1 MQTSTDQLCV
11 VICIRMHVIC
21 ISWVFGIS
29 MVKFVWITCVLHNGD
44 IGTHSMLCRDRFLC
58 VHKPTFKSNILCIQ
72 QQHKMKLD
80 QANYSMETIK
90 WLKTLQLAQRS
101 HIFMIYCH
109 NFQVKYFVFSPWTI
123 SILYIY
129 LACEWD
135 FGQNITTETDW
146 IISKWAKLYFLTFL

>member
-11 VICIRMHVIC
+11 VICIQMHVIC

-29 MVKFVWITCVLHNGD
+29 MVKFVWITCLLHNGD
-44 IGTHSMLCRDRFLC
+44 IGTRSMWCGDCFLC

-101 HIFMIYCH
+101 HFHDLLPQFSSEIFCLFSMD
-109 NFQVKYFVFSPWTI
+109 NFH
-123 SILYIY
+123 

-135 FGQNITTETDW
+135 FGQNITNENDW
-146 IISKWAKLYFLTFL
+146 IISKWAKLYF